1 MKKIKIIHIILSPG
15 FAGSERHMI
24 DLINYQSKDYKTY
37 LIKSKKNNFIN
48 YSIVKK
54 KTKIYKI
61 SKFFQ
66 RISLKK
72 IIQKINPDLIHTHL
86 GDASRIVSKNWGNFK
101 LVATCHMNYK
111 RKHYTNHDGIIVLNK
126 TQEKNV
132 KKQFYNKILR
142 INLWPPSIKSK
153 RQSKIYL
160 LNKLNIKNKAY
171 IFGSIGRFHYQKGLD
186 LILKIF
192 NKLQL
197 KNCYLVLIGNGHVN
211 YKKTYKNNNKIKILG
226 HKNNP
231 DDYLN
236 IFNTFVFPSRWESFG
251 LSLIEAMRKNLPI
264 ITSVN
269 EGNKDWIKKY
279 KVTSFNSDNESQLK
293 KALLKHY
300 LKKPKKQ
307 KYNLNNFQPN
317 IIIKKINTF
326 YKSI

>member
-15 FAGSERHMI
+15 FAGSDRHMI
-24 DLINYQSKDYKTY
+24 YIINYQSKDYKTY

-171 IFGSIGRFHYQKGLD
+171 IFGSIGRFHYQKGFD

>member
-1 MKKIKIIHIILSPG
+1 MIKIIHINLSRG
-15 FAGSERHMI
+15 FAGAERHMI
-24 DLINYQSKDYKTY
+24 DLINYQSKGNKTY
-37 LIKSKKNNFIN
+37 LIKSKNNNFIN
-48 YSIVKK
+48 YSNVKN

-61 SKFFQ
+61 SKFFK
-66 RISLKK
+66 RNSLKK
-72 IIQKINPDLIHTHL
+72 IIQEINPDIIHTHL
-86 GDASRIVSKNWGNFK
+86 GDASRIVSKKWGNFK

-111 RKHYTNHDGIIVLNK
+111 KKHYTNHDGIIVLNK
-126 TQEKNV
+126 TQETTI

-142 INLWPPSIKSK
+142 INLWAPSIKSK
-153 RQSKIYL
+153 GQSKIYL
-160 LNKLNIKNKAY
+160 LNKLNIKNKSY
-171 IFGSIGRFHYQKGLD
+171 IFGSIGRFHYQKGFD

-197 KNCYLVLIGNGHVN
+197 KNCYLVLIGNGHTD
-211 YKKTYKNNNKIKILG
+211 YKKIYKNNNKIKILG

-231 DDYLN
+231 DDYLK

-264 ITSVN
+264 ISSLN

-279 KVTSFNSDNESQLK
+279 NVTLFNSDNENQLK

-300 LKKPKKQ
+300 LKRPKKQ
-307 KYNLNNFQPN
+307 KYNLNNFKSN
-317 IIIKKINTF
+317 IIIKKINKF